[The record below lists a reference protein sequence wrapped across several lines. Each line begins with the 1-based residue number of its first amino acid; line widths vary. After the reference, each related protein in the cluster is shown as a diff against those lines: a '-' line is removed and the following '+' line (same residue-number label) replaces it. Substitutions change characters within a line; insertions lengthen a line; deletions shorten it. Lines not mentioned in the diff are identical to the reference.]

1 MKKLLIIFSWIISTA
16 AYPTLLQNSFEG
28 VRPTGM
34 GNAFLAIADD
44 ANTLWYNPAGLS
56 EIKGF
61 HFNLFDFALGFD
73 SLDTLSRVQ
82 KAIFNGK
89 TNELIREGQE
99 YLRFN
104 FMPSVIMPH
113 FGISL
118 FSQTHGFF
126 DLSDVTQ
133 AGLEAHSYHDQGAI
147 MGGAFSLT
155 DFLSFGF
162 SLRAFY
168 RAGFDFSLSAQEIID
183 KYGTNAN
190 SLLDNIYQELSNEAG
205 HGYAFGLNAG
215 LRIQVPLKSKGPSS
229 PKLFLAGTVED
240 IGNTTFKSVDEHAVP
255 TTLKQQFNFG
265 GALIYPFAKN
275 WSWNFAADVRHA
287 FEPTDFVRLFHVG
300 TELRQSNLGLRV
312 GANQGYLTYGFSV
325 EFPPHTRLHFSSYGI
340 ELGNKRWEK
349 EQRLYLLQL
358 NIGFNPN

>member
-1 MKKLLIIFSWIISTA
+1 MKKLLLIFTFALSISV
-16 AYPTLLQNSFEG
+16 YSNPMPNFFEG

-56 EIKGF
+56 EIQGF

-73 SLDTLSRVQ
+73 SVDTLSRIQRAVF
-82 KAIFNGK
+82 KGK
-89 TNELIREGQE
+89 TSDLLREDQE
-99 YLRFN
+99 YIRFN
-104 FMPSVIMPH
+104 FMPSMIMPH

-118 FSQTHGFF
+118 FSQTQGLF
-126 DLSDVTQ
+126 DLSDIIHT
-133 AGLEAHSYHDQGAI
+133 GLQAHSFHDQGAI
-147 MGGAFSLT
+147 AGAAFSLT

-168 RAGFDFSLSAQEIID
+168 RSGIDFSLTAQDVID
-183 KYGTNAN
+183 KYGANAN
-190 SLLDNIYQELSNEAG
+190 TLLDNIYQELSNEAG
-205 HGYAFGLNAG
+205 QGYAFGLNAG
-215 LRIQVPLKSKGPSS
+215 VRIQVPLKSKGPSS
-229 PKLFLAGTVED
+229 PKLFLAATAED
-240 IGNTTFKSVDEHAVP
+240 IGNTTFHALDGHAVP
-255 TTLKQQFNFG
+255 VTLKQQFNFG

-275 WSWNFAADVRHA
+275 WSWNLAADMRNA
-287 FEPTDFVRLFHVG
+287 LEPTDFVRLFHIG
-300 TELRQSNLGLRV
+300 TEIRQSNFGLRV
-312 GANQGYLTYGFSV
+312 GANQGYLTYGFSL